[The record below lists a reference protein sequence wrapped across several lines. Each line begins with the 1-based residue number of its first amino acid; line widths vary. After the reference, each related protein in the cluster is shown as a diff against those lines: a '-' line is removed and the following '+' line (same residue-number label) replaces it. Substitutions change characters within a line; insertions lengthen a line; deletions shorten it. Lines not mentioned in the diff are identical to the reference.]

1 MQPQHVVDKV
11 SDDTVTAL
19 DGRPNDYG
27 HRNTLTDASY
37 SASCNVVQ
45 WW

>member
-1 MQPQHVVDKV
+1 MQPQHVVDRV
-11 SDDTVTAL
+11 SDDTAITL

-27 HRNTLTDASY
+27 HCDTRTDASY
-37 SASCNVVQ
+37 SAPCNVVQ